1 MARWFR
7 VRGDQLGNQSHGFGW
22 PYGPVALVTPFSFS
36 FPVKIPAV
44 QLMGALYMGIKL
56 VLRVDK
62 NRKIRQ
68 ERTDRTRV
76 ECFQQYNRQINK
88 PSISL
93 STLFRITSNPSTL
106 FSSSSYFSI

>member
-62 NRKIRQ
+62 NICTKDWYQ
-68 ERTDRTRV
+68 GTGT
-76 ECFQQYNRQINK
+76 K
-88 PSISL
+88 H
-93 STLFRITSNPSTL
+93 
-106 FSSSSYFSI
+106 

>member
-62 NRKIRQ
+62 NNHESSKLALTGVVLRLRLTQIG
-68 ERTDRTRV
+68 
-76 ECFQQYNRQINK
+76 FNRCRINK
-88 PSISL
+88 CLSAIDQDQVIS
-93 STLFRITSNPSTL
+93 
-106 FSSSSYFSI
+106 

>member
-1 MARWFR
+1 MFYHKNRRQSLLLRVLLLVKEKLFSKSLLNLLLKTGSGQNGSIPIK

-62 NRKIRQ
+62 NS
-68 ERTDRTRV
+68 E
-76 ECFQQYNRQINK
+76 N
-88 PSISL
+88 
-93 STLFRITSNPSTL
+93 
-106 FSSSSYFSI
+106 

>member
-62 NRKIRQ
+62 TSEFLRH
-68 ERTDRTRV
+68 
-76 ECFQQYNRQINK
+76 IN
-88 PSISL
+88 
-93 STLFRITSNPSTL
+93 N
-106 FSSSSYFSI
+106 